1 MSSKKSVKNIVY
13 FLDNKE
19 EMGVPEI
26 NRRTEIETLVNEII
40 LKNDIETPGFDLIK
54 FLNQEGFQVVLQDM
68 NDEDTTGLL
77 FIDDINYIPNAD
89 THKLIAIN
97 SKLQSQP
104 DFFKRRRYIAAHEFA
119 HSQLHKKD
127 LTQYAH
133 RDYSQKDALEEKEA
147 DFFARCLLMPKN
159 LINQILELSFM
170 KNLPLERKISVIS
183 KLFNVTEK
191 KARIRLTEDL
201 GYHG

>member
-1 MSSKKSVKNIVY
+1 M
-13 FLDNKE
+13 
-19 EMGVPEI
+19 PEI
-26 NRRTEIETLVNEII
+26 NRRIEIEALVNEMIQ
-40 LKNDIETPGFDLIK
+40 KNNIETPGFDLIK

-68 NDEDTTGLL
+68 DDGDTTGLL
-77 FIDDINYIPNAD
+77 LIDDINCIPNTD

-104 DFFKRRRYIAAHEFA
+104 EFFKRRRYIAAHEFA

-133 RDYSQKDALEEKEA
+133 RDYSKKDALEEKEA
-147 DFFARCLLMPKN
+147 DFFARCLLMPKS
-159 LINQILELSFM
+159 LMNQFLNLSFM
-170 KNLPLERKISVIS
+170 KSLSLERKISIIS

-201 GYHG
+201 GYYG